1 MVVAFGSLLAAVLF
15 AGSARAADPAFVAAS
30 GSPFATGTNPHSIAS
45 ADFSR
50 DGKPDLATA
59 NYGSNTVSI
68 QLGNGAGGFTA
79 AASVPVGSGPLG
91 LASADLNRDA
101 KPDLAVANADS
112 ASISILL
119 GNGAG
124 GFSPATGSPV
134 TVSANPW
141 YVAIG
146 DLNRDTKL
154 DLAVTHT
161 GLVSPGVFATQ
172 VSILLGNGAGGF
184 SAAPGSPLTVGTVP
198 YGVAIV
204 DLNRDGKPD
213 LAVANQ
219 FSNSVSILLGRG
231 DGTFLAAPGSPITV
245 GSGPSWIAAADLN
258 GDGNPDLAVTNQGS
272 DNVSVLLG
280 KGDGTFSAASGSPVA
295 AGDGPTPAVPA
306 DLNSD
311 GKLDL
316 AVGNIH
322 SDDVSI
328 LVGNGAGGFGASSPF
343 AVGDRPF
350 SLTVSDLNRDLRPD
364 LAVANFLTSNMSVLL
379 NTTPAAET
387 KPACRALNLLLAE
400 LQLSAGKSVPAA
412 IAHVLIAKAKAVKT
426 AIGCAT

>member
-1 MVVAFGSLLAAVLF
+1 MVRDTLL
-15 AGSARAADPAFVAAS
+15 AGSARAADPVFVAAS

-45 ADFSR
+45 ADFNR

-59 NYGSNTVSI
+59 NSGSNSVSI
-68 QLGNGAGGFTA
+68 QLGTGAGGFAA
-79 AASVPVGSGPLG
+79 AASVPVGSGPHG
-91 LASADLNRDA
+91 LASADLNRDG
-101 KPDLAVANADS
+101 KLDLVVANADS
-112 ASISILL
+112 ANISILL

-124 GFSPATGSPV
+124 GFSPATDSPV
-134 TVSANPW
+134 AVSANPW

-146 DLNRDTKL
+146 DLNQDAKL

-161 GLVSPGVFATQ
+161 AFVSPGVFAAQ

-184 SAAPGSPLTVGTVP
+184 SAASGSPLTVGSVP

-219 FSNSVSILLGRG
+219 FSNNVSILLGRG
-231 DGTFLAAPGSPITV
+231 DGTFFGAPGSPIIV
-245 GSGPSWIAAADLN
+245 GSGPSWVAAADLN

-280 KGDGTFSAASGSPVA
+280 RGDGTFSAASGSPVA
-295 AGDGPTPAVPA
+295 AGNGPTPAVPA
-306 DLNSD
+306 DLNGD

-316 AVGNIH
+316 VVGNIH

-328 LVGNGAGGFGASSPF
+328 LVGNGAGGFGAVASSPL
-343 AVGDRPF
+343 AVGDMPF

-364 LAVANFLTSNMSVLL
+364 LAVANYGASNVSVLL
-379 NTTPAAET
+379 NSTPAAET
-387 KPACRALNLLLAE
+387 RPACRALNVLLAQ
-400 LQLSAGKSVPAA
+400 LQLNAGKAGLPAA
-412 IAHVLIAKAKAVKT
+412 IGQVLIATAKAAKT
-426 AIGCAT
+426 AIGCAS